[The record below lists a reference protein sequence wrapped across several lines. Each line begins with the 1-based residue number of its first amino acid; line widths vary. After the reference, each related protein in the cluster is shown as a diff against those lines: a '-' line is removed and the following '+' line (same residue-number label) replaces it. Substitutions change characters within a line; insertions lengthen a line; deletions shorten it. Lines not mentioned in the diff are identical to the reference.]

1 MYIHTTYMSMLKT
14 CILEIGP
21 GVGYRR
27 IDQQRD
33 QSDVPVRTRM
43 LGKKKM
49 LSSDLLGNIY
59 I

>member
-1 MYIHTTYMSMLKT
+1 MLKT